1 MKRISTIVIGCI
13 LLLAS
18 VSFAQPA
25 KVLNSSELKLALQ
38 KLNVLGSVLYVAAHP
53 DDDNTAV
60 LSYFSSEKHLRTGYL
75 SVTRGDGG
83 QNLIGNEQDEL
94 LGVIRTQEL
103 LTSREIDGA
112 EQLFTRAI
120 DFGYTKSPDEALKFW
135 GREEILSDVV
145 WIIRKFQPDVIVTR
159 FPDTGEGGHGHHT
172 ASAILA
178 KEAFKLAGDSTK
190 FPEQLKYVKTWQP
203 KRLYLNGWASLLQ
216 DQDNIIKIDVGEYN
230 PLLGKSYSEIAAESR
245 SRNKSQGVGGLG
257 RRGENLNYFKYID
270 GDQAQNDLFDGIDLS
285 WNRVEGCEKIG
296 ELLFQAEK
304 KFNPENP
311 SEILP
316 LLIAT
321 YTEMEKHKENYWINQ
336 KKKELLDVIRSSAGL
351 WIEAIADNYSYSPG
365 STIKISAGVVN
376 RSDYPLK
383 LEEIN
388 LSYLK
393 NDSIINVNL
402 SKNNFISHDYSFNL
416 PDDINI
422 TQPYWLVHKREKFRY
437 TVDDQRLTGQAEN
450 DPALTAEF
458 ILSSKDGNITLSIPV
473 LYRWNDPIEGE
484 KYRPVEIIPKVTI
497 NLQDKIYLF
506 SSNDSREIVFSIRNN
521 TDTFNGTVHLKMP
534 GSWNV
539 SPKEI
544 PISLNERNEEKQVS
558 FLVTPPNQAE
568 ETEFTVE
575 VVSPNEIYNKEMVTI
590 SYPHIETQ
598 TLFPDA
604 SGKLIRLNTE
614 KTISSIGYVEG
625 SGDDIPK
632 YLEQLGYKVDMLS
645 DNQLENGLLKYDA
658 IITGIRAYN
667 TRQRLNVLN
676 KKLLDYVYKGGTLI
690 VQYNTGNNLT
700 TNEIGPYPFKI
711 SRDRVTDEEAP
722 VILLKPEHELLNHPN
737 KITGKDFEGWIQERG
752 LYFAGDI
759 DLGYETLISMNDKG
773 ENPLSGGILYSNYGK
788 GVFIYTSLAFFRLLP
803 AGVSGAY
810 RLFINLISAG
820 NHSG

>member
-1 MKRISTIVIGCI
+1 
-13 LLLAS
+13 
-18 VSFAQPA
+18 
-25 KVLNSSELKLALQ
+25 LQ
-38 KLNVLGSVLYVAAHP
+38 KLNILGSVLYVAAHP

-60 LSYFSSEKHLRTGYL
+60 LSYFSSEKHLRAGYL
-75 SVTRGDGG
+75 SLTRGDGG

-94 LGVIRTQEL
+94 LGTIRTQEL
-103 LTSREIDGA
+103 LTSRGIDGA
-112 EQLFTRAI
+112 EQFFTRAI
-120 DFGYTKSPDEALKFW
+120 DFGYTKSSDEALKFW
-135 GREEILSDVV
+135 GKEEILSDVV
-145 WIIRKFQPDVIVTR
+145 WIIRKFQPDVIITR

-203 KRLYLNGWASLLQ
+203 KRLYWNGWGLQ

-245 SRNKSQGVGGLG
+245 SRNKSQGVGGIG

-270 GDQAQNDLFDGIDLS
+270 GDPAKIDLFDRVDLS

-296 ELLFQAEK
+296 SLLSEAEM
-304 KFNPENP
+304 KFNSEDP

-316 LLIAT
+316 ILIEAC
-321 YTEMEKHKENYWINQ
+321 TEMEKHKENYWIVQ
-336 KKKELLDVIRSSAGL
+336 KKKELLDVIRSASGL
-351 WIEAIADNYSYSPG
+351 WLEAIADNYSYSPG
-365 STIKISAGVVN
+365 STININAGVVN
-376 RSDYPLK
+376 RSNYPLK
-383 LEEIN
+383 LERIKVSYSTSDSLFNQN
-388 LSYLK
+388 LS
-393 NDSIINVNL
+393 I
-402 SKNNFISHDYSFNL
+402 NNFISHNYSFNL
-416 PDDINI
+416 PGDINI
-422 TQPYWLVHKREKFRY
+422 TQPYWLNQKKDKFRY
-437 TVDDQRLTGQAEN
+437 AVDDQRLIGQAEN

-458 ILSSKDGNITLSIPV
+458 VLSSKEGEINLSVPV
-473 LYRWNDPIEGE
+473 LYRWNDPVEGE
-484 KYRPVEIIPKVTI
+484 RYRPIEIIPEVTI

-506 SSNDSREIVFSIRNN
+506 PSNDAREITFSIRNN
-521 TDTFNGTVHLKMP
+521 TDTFDGKVHLKIP
-534 GSWNV
+534 ESWNV
-539 SPKEI
+539 SPREI
-544 PISLNERNEEKQVS
+544 LISLNKRNEEKQVS
-558 FLVTPPNQAE
+558 FIVTPPNQAE

-575 VVSPNEIYNKEMVTI
+575 VVSENKIYNKGMVTI
-590 SYPHIETQ
+590 SYLHIETQ
-598 TLFPDA
+598 TLFPEA
-604 SGKLIRLNTE
+604 SGKLIRLETE

-658 IITGIRAYN
+658 IVTGIRAYN
-667 TRQRLNVLN
+667 TRQRLNVII
-676 KKLLDYVYKGGTLI
+676 KKLLDYVYNGGTLI

-700 TNEIGPYPFKI
+700 TSEIGPYPFKI

-737 KITGKDFEGWIQERG
+737 KITVKDFEGWIQERG
-752 LYFAGDI
+752 LYFAGDV
-759 DLGYETLISMNDKG
+759 DPHYETPLAMNDKG
-773 ENPLSGGILYSNYGK
+773 ENPMSGGILFTNYGK